1 MGKTPAQENRLRAK
15 KQGMSHEDVKKEQ
28 AADARKIKD
37 LANKDATFGMTKGAA
52 MNRKHEV
59 AMQRLRDMNDP
70 TTELGKAT
78 LRAAKKKAKEQ
89 QEFLLRTKGIDVK
102 QPELQPG
109 VDPKTVLC
117 EFFKHGC
124 CAKTADK
131 CKYSHQLDIATRQQ
145 KRSAFELPSEDSIE
159 MWDQKKLEAV
169 IARKHGQEANTN
181 NETTIVCKHFLDA
194 VEKKLYGWFW
204 HCPGGADCKYKHKL
218 PPGFVFKSELRERLL
233 EEARA
238 RKTDQ
243 DILREKL
250 IALKKSGKNTT
261 PMTLDVYL
269 EWKKERVDKI
279 KATVE
284 ASREE
289 RIKNNLLTGREI
301 IEQQQGGV
309 EAAVDAGAS
318 AGDDEIA
325 RLMKARREADD
336 EAERKAAEEA
346 AENLARAKNLGDLY
360 NIEML
365 PDETDD
371 FADLEE
377 EEDNFEPP
385 EGWTPDAVAPGGDG
399 GQDEAAAVES
409 AEQPDINEKKARREA
424 ELKALEE
431 EGIKLVQ
438 KTTRKDKEK
447 ELFKPAVEIPDE
459 ALGDGE
465 MDPKKLGEMIAAKRA
480 AEEAERT
487 KHLADMA
494 EERER
499 KDAAKAAKKA
509 EREAARA
516 AKKKKKK
523 GDDENDDVTT
533 IEAALGNVE
542 LEETGTSMKRMS
554 TGVLASRPTA
564 RDIKIINFSMGMGG
578 RELIKDCDIEITIG
592 RRYGLLGQNGCGKTN
607 FLECLARREVPIP
620 DHIDLYHLRE
630 EALPSERSAIQTV
643 IDEVQAEM
651 ERLNKFEL
659 HILETTGPDDERLE
673 LIYDRLEEI
682 DPTTFEARA
691 SELLHSLG
699 FSQTMIHRPT
709 ADMSGGWR
717 MRVAL
722 AKALFA
728 QPTLLLLD
736 EPTNHLDLEAC
747 VWLEHYLGQYKKC
760 LIIVSHS
767 QDFLNGVCTH
777 IIWLTQQKLTYYTGN
792 YDTFQKTVNENNI
805 VQQKKYEKEQ
815 ADIAHLQEFIRSCGT
830 YSNMR
835 KQAESKQKIIDKMM
849 AAGLTSPVAKEH
861 DFKFDFP
868 ECQKVPP
875 PVLPFA
881 NVSFSYNG
889 KKEDYL
895 YEGLELGV
903 DCDSRIALVG
913 PNGAGKST
921 LLELMTGELSPSVGT
936 VDRHPAL
943 SIGKYHQHSV
953 DVLNKAM
960 TPLEFFMAEYPNNL
974 KFKREMEEWRA
985 YLGRYGVSGRMQT
998 QKIGEL
1004 SEGQQSRLVFAMICM
1019 QRPNLLL
1026 LDEPTNH
1033 LDLEA
1038 IDALAEAIKRY
1049 NGGLVLVSHD
1059 FRLIDQ
1065 VADKIWVCENK
1076 TVRDWKT
1083 DIRMYKK
1090 HLSDKADREAR
1101 ERKAKVRK

>member
-28 AADARKIKD
+28 AADAHKLKQLKNKD
-37 LANKDATFGMTKGAA
+37 LDFGKTKGAA

-59 AMQRLRDMNDP
+59 HMQRLRDMNDP

-78 LRAAKKKAKEQ
+78 LRAARKKAKEQ
-89 QEFLLRTKGIDVK
+89 QEFLLRTKGISVK
-102 QPELQPG
+102 QPELPPG

-145 KRSAFELPSEDSIE
+145 KRSVFEVPDEDNIE

-169 IARKHGQEANTN
+169 IARKHGSEENTN
-181 NETTIVCKHFLDA
+181 NETTIVCKHFLQA

-204 HCPGGADCKYKHKL
+204 HCPGGADCKYRHKL
-218 PPGFVFKSELRERLL
+218 PPGYVFKSELRERLL
-233 EEARA
+233 EEARL

-250 IALKKSGKNTT
+250 IALKKTGKAT
-261 PMTLDVYL
+261 PLTLDVYL
-269 EWKKERVDKI
+269 EWKKERVEKM
-279 KATVE
+279 KAAFEE
-284 ASREE
+284 AKKE
-289 RIKNNLLTGREI
+289 RAAKNVLTGREI
-301 IEQQQGGV
+301 IEQLQGADTGG
-309 EAAVDAGAS
+309 EDAGAS
-318 AGDDEIA
+318 AGEDEIV
-325 RLMKARREADD
+325 RLMRERREADE

-346 AENLARAKNLGDLY
+346 AENLARAKQLGDLY

-365 PDETDD
+365 PDEVDD
-371 FADLEE
+371 FADLE

-385 EGWTPDAVAPGGDG
+385 EGWTPDAVAPGT
-399 GQDEAAAVES
+399 QEDEAGDETEETVEV
-409 AEQPDINEKKARREA
+409 NEKKARREA
-424 ELKALEE
+424 EMKALEE
-431 EGIKLVQ
+431 EGIVLAE
-438 KTTRKDKEK
+438 KTTRKDKEE

-459 ALGDGE
+459 ALGGE

-480 AEEAERT
+480 AEEAQRNAE
-487 KHLADMA
+487 LAALA
-494 EERER
+494 EEKER
-499 KDAAKAAKKA
+499 KEAAKAAKKA

-523 GDDENDDVTT
+523 GDDEEEDITT
-533 IEAALGNVE
+533 IEAALGKVE
-542 LEETGTSMKRMS
+542 LEETGASLKRIS

-578 RELIKDCDIEITIG
+578 SELIKDCDIEITIG

-630 EALPSERSAIQTV
+630 EAEPTDRSAIDTV
-643 IDEVQAEM
+643 IDEVKAEM
-651 ERLNKFEL
+651 ERLNKFEQ

-699 FSQTMIHRPT
+699 FSQAMIHRAT
-709 ADMSGGWR
+709 KDMSGGWR

-747 VWLEHYLGQYKKC
+747 VWLEHYLSQYKKC

-792 YDTFQKTVNENNI
+792 YDTFQKTVEENNV
-805 VQQKKYEKEQ
+805 VQQKKHDKEQ
-815 ADIAHLQEFIRSCGT
+815 TDIKHLKEFIASCGT

-835 KQAESKQKIIDKMM
+835 KQAESKQKIIDKMV
-849 AAGLTSPVAKEH
+849 AAGLTPPVVKEH
-861 DFKFDFP
+861 NFTFDFP
-868 ECQKVPP
+868 DCQKVPP

-881 NVSFSYNG
+881 NVSFAYSG

-895 YEGLELGV
+895 YENLELGV

-921 LLELMTGELSPSVGT
+921 LLKLMTGELSPSVGT

-943 SIGKYHQHSV
+943 TIGKYHQHSV
-953 DVLNKAM
+953 DVLDKSM
-960 TPLEFFMAEYPNNL
+960 TTLEFFMHTYPNTL
-974 KFKREMEEWRA
+974 KFKREMEEWRG
-985 YLGRYGVSGRMQT
+985 YLGRYGVSGRMQM

-1065 VADKIWVCENK
+1065 VADKIWVCEDK
-1076 TVRDWKT
+1076 TVRNWDK
-1083 DIRMYKK
+1083 DIRAYKK
-1090 HLSDKADREAR
+1090 HLSKKAEREAL
-1101 ERKAKVRK
+1101 ERKAKL

>member
-1 MGKTPAQENRLRAK
+1 MGKTPAQENRAKAK
-15 KQGMSHEDVKKEQ
+15 KGGMSHEQVKKDQ
-28 AADARKIKD
+28 AAEARRIKE

-59 AMQRLRDMNDP
+59 HMQRLRDMNDP

-78 LRAAKKKAKEQ
+78 LRAARKKAKEQ
-89 QEFLLRTKGIDVK
+89 QEFLLRTKGISVK
-102 QPELQPG
+102 QPELPPG

-124 CAKTADK
+124 CSKTADK
-131 CKYSHQLDIATRQQ
+131 CKYSHQLDIAQRQQ
-145 KRSAFELPSEDSIE
+145 KRSVFEVPDEDSIE

-169 IARKHGQEANTN
+169 IARKHGQEVNSN

-204 HCPGGADCKYKHKL
+204 HCPGGKDCKYKHKL
-218 PPGFVFKSELRERLL
+218 PPGYVFKSELRERMLAEL
-233 EEARA
+233 AA

-250 IALKKSGKNTT
+250 IALKKKGSLT

-269 EWKKERVDKI
+269 KWKQERVDKM
-279 KATVE
+279 KAE
-284 ASREE
+284 AEATREE

-301 IEQQQGGV
+301 IEQQQGGA
-309 EAAVDAGAS
+309 EAAIDAGAS

-325 RLMKARREADD
+325 RLLKARKEADE

-365 PDETDD
+365 PDDVDDLAEIEEEDD
-371 FADLEE
+371 FA
-377 EEDNFEPP
+377 PP
-385 EGWTPDAVAPGGDG
+385 EGWTPDAVAPGAQAEDVA
-399 GQDEAAAVES
+399 DETAGAADQSV
-409 AEQPDINEKKARREA
+409 INEKRARREA
-424 ELKALEE
+424 ELKSLKE
-431 EGIKLVQ
+431 EGITLVQ
-438 KTTRKDKEK
+438 KTTTKDKEA

-465 MDPKKLGEMIAAKRA
+465 MDPKKLGELIAAKRA
-480 AEEAERT
+480 AEEAARNKE
-487 KHLADMA
+487 LEDLA
-494 EERER
+494 EEKVR
-499 KDAAKAAKKA
+499 KEAAKAAKKA

-523 GDDENDDVTT
+523 GGENEEEQITS
-533 IEAALGNVE
+533 IEAAIGKVD
-542 LEETGTSMKRMS
+542 LEETGASLKRMC

-564 RDIKIINFSMGMGG
+564 RDIKIINYSMGMGG
-578 RELIKDCDIEITIG
+578 RELIKDCDIELTIG
-592 RRYGLLGQNGCGKTN
+592 RRYGLIGQNGCGKTN

-630 EALPSERSAIQTV
+630 EALPTKRSAIQTV
-643 IDEVQAEM
+643 IDEVQAEL
-651 ERLNKFEL
+651 ERLQKFET

-673 LIYDRLEEI
+673 LIYDRLDEI
-682 DPTTFEARA
+682 DPSTFEARA

-699 FSQTMIHRPT
+699 FTQAMIHRAT
-709 ADMSGGWR
+709 EDMSGGWR

-777 IIWLTQQKLTYYTGN
+777 IIWLTQQQLTYYTGN
-792 YDTFQKTVNENNI
+792 YDTFVKTVEENNI
-805 VQQKKYEKEQ
+805 VQQKKYDKEQ
-815 ADIAHLQEFIRSCGT
+815 ADIKHLKEFIASCGT

-835 KQAESKQKIIDKMM
+835 KQAESKQKIIDKMV
-849 AAGLTSPVAKEH
+849 AAGLTPPVVREI

-881 NVSFSYNG
+881 NVSFAYSG
-889 KKEDYL
+889 KKEDFL
-895 YEGLELGV
+895 YEKLELGV

-921 LLELMTGELSPSVGT
+921 LLKLMTGELSPTIGT

-953 DVLNKAM
+953 DVLDKAM
-960 TPLEFFMAEYPNNL
+960 TPLDFFMTQYPNTL

-1065 VADKIWVCENK
+1065 VADKIWVCENRS
-1076 TVRDWKT
+1076 VRNWDK
-1083 DIRMYKK
+1083 DIRAYKK
-1090 HLSDKADREAR
+1090 HLSKKAEKEAL
-1101 ERKAKVRK
+1101 ERKAKV